1 VTVFDK
7 YGIRFDVIDALDV
20 VTEVVEDGDFIEA
33 PMPGLIKSM
42 FVSLG
47 DKVSKG
53 DRLAILEAMKME
65 HSLSASRN
73 GTVVEVLANSG
84 DQVIAGAAL
93 VRLEDET

>member
-1 VTVFDK
+1 
-7 YGIRFDVIDALDV
+7 
-20 VTEVVEDGDFIEA
+20 VTEAVEDGDFIEA